1 MGRLIDSS
9 ELLKRIP
16 HEEFNSRF
24 AVVNAPSVNVIQ
36 IIYEECCGK
45 CHDGVCETCN
55 VGRAL
60 KRLEGD
66 A

>member
-1 MGRLIDSS
+1 MGRLIDASK
-9 ELLKRIP
+9 LLRCIP
-16 HEEFNSRF
+16 PEDNNSRF

-36 IIYEECCGK
+36 IIYEECCDK

-66 A
+66 V